1 MKRDKIKYIQ
11 EVLTKLEPL
20 KKISQKHRTSIVPL
34 LSDDCIHKICEGCQN
49 LLQNTFDLDKNKTR
63 IVQRRLKKHR
73 RVMRLFSKPETS
85 IRRKRKILANQQIGS
100 GIFSILAS
108 TIIPALVAAI
118 TKWHVT
124 DVLTSTYKSLCRSPT
139 WLVRACFPSKHDEFW
154 CSSNRPRNYNNFA
167 LHLQHIAC
175 CILPLKNSRDRL
187 SGPASDKNKI
197 CRRAELYQTG

>member
-20 KKISQKHRTSIVPL
+20 KKISQKHRTNIVPL

-118 TKWHVT
+118 TK
-124 DVLTSTYKSLCRSPT
+124 
-139 WLVRACFPSKHDEFW
+139 
-154 CSSNRPRNYNNFA
+154 
-167 LHLQHIAC
+167 
-175 CILPLKNSRDRL
+175 
-187 SGPASDKNKI
+187 
-197 CRRAELYQTG
+197 